1 MNEWYREYLPVDEY
15 LGQELGG
22 VIERR
27 GNGNGEGG
35 EFDRV
40 IYVGDGSNDFCPL
53 LSLKRSPFPFL
64 SFHFPPSD
72 GITEIASDTVPIT
85 RSLGKEGV

>member
-53 LSLKRSPFPFL
+53 LSLKRSPLPFL
-64 SFHFPPSD
+64 SFHFQM
-72 GITEIASDTVPIT
+72 GLLKLRLIQYRLRA
-85 RSLGKEGV
+85 R